1 MFRRERIA
9 IIDVLTG
16 YRKTLR
22 MEMVSMFSQYDL
34 QTRQMLTGNLL
45 LVGCC
50 VFYLAWWLI
59 AFRPEGAIKGMKSG
73 WLLIP
78 AFLFGLAA
86 VMQIVR
92 GSSVDG
98 QAALLSRT
106 GVVVGGVVAYVA
118 LLAASSIILKR
129 QVTTELFL
137 IVGWTVLMFLEVNG
151 LFALG
156 RYSKPAAITVLV
168 IAVAAAVV
176 SFVCYLLYYN
186 LDSVKGYVD
195 GMIPLLLVAVM
206 MAAVTVSVACSN

>member
-1 MFRRERIA
+1 
-9 IIDVLTG
+9 
-16 YRKTLR
+16 
-22 MEMVSMFSQYDL
+22 MFSQYDL

-59 AFRPEGAIKGMKSG
+59 AFKPEGAIKGMKSG

-78 AFLFGLAA
+78 AFLFGTAA
-86 VMQIVR
+86 VVQIVR
-92 GSSVDG
+92 GSNVDS
-98 QAALLSRT
+98 QAALLPRT
-106 GVVVGGVVAYVA
+106 VVLIGGVVAYVV
-118 LLAASSIILKR
+118 LLAATSIILKR

-156 RYSKPAAITVLV
+156 QQSRAMAIGFFVVTV
-168 IAVAAAVV
+168 VV
-176 SFVCYLLYYN
+176 TIISLVCYLLYYN

-206 MAAVTVSVACSN
+206 MIAVTVSVVWSK

>member
-1 MFRRERIA
+1 
-9 IIDVLTG
+9 
-16 YRKTLR
+16 
-22 MEMVSMFSQYDL
+22 MFSQYDL

-45 LVGCC
+45 LVGCF

-59 AFRPEGAIKGMKSG
+59 AFKPEGAVRGMKSG

-78 AFLFGLAA
+78 AFLCGLAA
-86 VMQIVR
+86 VIQIVR
-92 GSSVDG
+92 GSVVDG
-98 QAALLSRT
+98 QTALLSRAAIL
-106 GVVVGGVVAYVA
+106 VGGVAAYA
-118 LLAASSIILKR
+118 ILLAATSIVLNR

-156 RYSKPAAITVLV
+156 RYSGAVSVGFL
-168 IAVAAAVV
+168 VAAVIVAAV
-176 SFVCYLLYYN
+176 SLVCYLLYYD

-206 MAAVTVSVACSN
+206 MVAVTVGVVCSN

>member
-1 MFRRERIA
+1 
-9 IIDVLTG
+9 
-16 YRKTLR
+16 
-22 MEMVSMFSQYDL
+22 
-34 QTRQMLTGNLL
+34 MLTGNLL

-59 AFRPEGAIKGMKSG
+59 AFKPKSAIKGMKSG

-86 VMQIVR
+86 VIQIVR
-92 GSSVDG
+92 GSNVDG
-98 QAALLSRT
+98 QTALLSRT
-106 GVVVGGVVAYVA
+106 VVLVGGVIAYVV

-156 RYSKPAAITVLV
+156 QYSRGVSIGFLVVTVVAAIISL
-168 IAVAAAVV
+168 
-176 SFVCYLLYYN
+176 VCYLLYYN

-206 MAAVTVSVACSN
+206 MIAVTVSVIRSR